1 MKRSSEVKHSHSVT
15 LTLVMGGKAEKASA
29 LSPFGP
35 VRAGLTTSQTTT
47 TQLRMVSLK
56 SWVKPAVSQPSR
68 FSEDCVT
75 LDIDIKPLAGRCVS
89 TLDITG
95 TDVLE

>member
-1 MKRSSEVKHSHSVT
+1 
-15 LTLVMGGKAEKASA
+15 
-29 LSPFGP
+29 
-35 VRAGLTTSQTTT
+35 
-47 TQLRMVSLK
+47 
-56 SWVKPAVSQPSR
+56 
-68 FSEDCVT
+68 